1 MLALPETL
9 TLAQAKAAVVAVEE
23 ALGQGRV
30 ETGVF
35 LIDAA
40 ALRTFDTAA
49 IAVLLEARRLA
60 QAAGRGLAVRG
71 ALPALVELAGLYGV
85 DGLLGFEPGPPRLIP
100 PGMALRAQVA
110 LDGKQAQTPPAA
122 APRGGQDVDD
132 QCSSRDTIGL

>member
-9 TLAQAKAAVVAVEE
+9 TLAQAKAAVLAVEE
-23 ALGQGRV
+23 ALGQGQV

-35 LIDAA
+35 MIDASG
-40 ALRTFDTAA
+40 LRAFDTAA

-85 DGLLGFEPGPPRLIP
+85 DGLLGFEPSAASAHS
-100 PGMALRAQVA
+100 ALA
-110 LDGKQAQTPPAA
+110 
-122 APRGGQDVDD
+122 
-132 QCSSRDTIGL
+132 